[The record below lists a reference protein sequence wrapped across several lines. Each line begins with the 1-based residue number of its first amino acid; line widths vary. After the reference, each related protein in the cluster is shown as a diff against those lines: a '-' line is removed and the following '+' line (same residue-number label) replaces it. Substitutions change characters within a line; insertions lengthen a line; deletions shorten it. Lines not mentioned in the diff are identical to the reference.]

1 MSRGTGS
8 GQARGGNWGYGYRS
22 WAGQSSAHNPYVVQM
37 PKFLEPIGE
46 TDDAEDTSIIVVDSR
61 DDRMVSPFQ
70 TWLVSE
76 IMSNAASSIN
86 VLTERDQVM
95 PPSSGFHISLFANYT
110 LDGIKAVLA
119 IAVEA
124 DTGNTCAG
132 WDAGAAQAL
141 SHPAFQPF
149 SWPMLRDTS
158 ASYTDI
164 KIYNG
169 NEILFHWVLRGFR
182 SDTDLTVQTQF
193 VDEFFVRE
201 VNKGKP
207 RLSIVVAVFVGWRVS
222 VMSFECGGRTYALG
236 PGGSVVA
243 GDSAR
248 SRFELRVCSR
258 ASIDAVGND
267 ADRLEFRYRDAN
279 NRMDLKCSR
288 TSVPGTWLT
297 VSHISGPTLI
307 RTITSVRENK
317 ARVEGPEQTEQFAQL
332 AAVHEGWWKKSM
344 AQDEDDVGSLVVFVD
359 GLEEGNFHVQA
370 RSKLFVRAPEVVT
383 VRALAEMTHQES
395 KPAPIG
401 PPSLTAEA
409 WLTSSEAVQVNEEDP
424 TGEGTVVAVRRQTG
438 MELNHRSFSTR
449 QINVLSKGEA
459 GHVDDAERDRA
470 REGRRFARS
479 TAGLTPAIFAEE
491 MMRRSCNVTTAV
503 IEEVEP
509 AQHVE
514 GQARSAAASG
524 PKSFSPPMPE

>member
-207 RLSIVVAVFVGWRVS
+207 RQIG
-222 VMSFECGGRTYALG
+222 
-236 PGGSVVA
+236 
-243 GDSAR
+243 
-248 SRFELRVCSR
+248 R
-258 ASIDAVGND
+258 AS
-267 ADRLEFRYRDAN
+267 
-279 NRMDLKCSR
+279 C
-288 TSVPGTWLT
+288 
-297 VSHISGPTLI
+297 
-307 RTITSVRENK
+307 RE
-317 ARVEGPEQTEQFAQL
+317 RV
-332 AAVHEGWWKKSM
+332 
-344 AQDEDDVGSLVVFVD
+344 
-359 GLEEGNFHVQA
+359 
-370 RSKLFVRAPEVVT
+370 
-383 VRALAEMTHQES
+383 
-395 KPAPIG
+395 
-401 PPSLTAEA
+401 
-409 WLTSSEAVQVNEEDP
+409 
-424 TGEGTVVAVRRQTG
+424 
-438 MELNHRSFSTR
+438 
-449 QINVLSKGEA
+449 
-459 GHVDDAERDRA
+459 
-470 REGRRFARS
+470 
-479 TAGLTPAIFAEE
+479 
-491 MMRRSCNVTTAV
+491 
-503 IEEVEP
+503 
-509 AQHVE
+509 
-514 GQARSAAASG
+514 
-524 PKSFSPPMPE
+524 